1 MNKHLN
7 LFITAPVKELKMWS
21 SVVNISHIMAV
32 WTTAHL
38 INAQQLIQAGTGQ
51 NVPYEVVEEG
61 NDSTS
66 EAR

>member
-1 MNKHLN
+1 
-7 LFITAPVKELKMWS
+7 MWS
-21 SVVNISHIMAV
+21 SVVNISHILAV

-38 INAQQLIQAGTGQ
+38 INAQQLIQAEPE

-66 EAR
+66 ESR